1 VYISDDTFANMI
13 ALALVFGTTA
23 LAFDHQ
29 DCSQKHSAEHTVCKY
44 MRKYERVYTPEEFNE
59 RFNNVMARS
68 EHASHSDEGV
78 QYGLNSISDRPFV
91 KNNRLNSEKPYTGIQ
106 HHQKL
111 LQAYKLPKSLDL
123 RDKMQPVK
131 DQGACGGCFAFAS
144 AAVLEYWEGNHPKS
158 LSAQSIIDCTSGKQR
173 PNVGCDGGLMEYVF
187 EYAKQH
193 PVPLANDFP
202 FEGHQNECP
211 RHSLQSN
218 VLVKDYRVLMIED
231 NPKAEQQIEHI
242 LHNYGP
248 VAVGVDSANMYH
260 YTGGL
265 FKASMCTTDIDH
277 AVTIVGY
284 TDDAWIIKN
293 SWGPFWGDEGYL
305 YLERGKNA
313 CGVAEYI
320 VYIKDAYATHKYVN
334 TLWHMSG

>member
-1 VYISDDTFANMI
+1 MI
-13 ALALVFGTTA
+13 KIIFLFFLVDCI
-23 LAFDHQ
+23 LAFNAD
-29 DCSQKHSAEHTVCKY
+29 DCRRVETEHWVCDYMHKHNKTY
-44 MRKYERVYTPEEFNE
+44 R
-59 RFNNVMARS
+59 
-68 EHASHSDEGV
+68 SHSEFIYRKNMLKNIPHGTIF
-78 QYGLNSISDRPFV
+78 GLTSKSDIFPHELRSNSAFAFGHH
-91 KNNRLNSEKPYTGIQ
+91 KNVLRSSLRVHQ
-106 HHQKL
+106 HKE
-111 LQAYKLPKSLDL
+111 AVPKMAPLDW
-123 RDKMQPVK
+123 RDSGRITDVK

-202 FEGHQNECP
+202 FEGRQNECP
-211 RHSLQSN
+211 RHSLRSN

-293 SWGPFWGDEGYL
+293 SWGSFWGDEGYL

-313 CGVAEYI
+313 CGMAEYI